1 MRQLF
6 LLGAFL
12 TLTPA
17 ADVLAQQASPQPAA
31 TQQPGTLQPG
41 AQQPSAQPT
50 AMQPPGAQP
59 AAVQQPGAQQ
69 ADEPPPGQ
77 RTLNLC
83 RACHTINQGQRTL
96 IGPNLYGVF
105 GRRAASIEGFRYS
118 ANMRQLG
125 ETGHTW
131 SDETLRP
138 YLTNPK
144 AVAPQ
149 GAMSFPGIPDEQE
162 LKDVIALLKKV
173 TGGSGS

>member
-6 LLGAFL
+6 VLGAFL

-17 ADVLAQQASPQPAA
+17 TGVLAQQHSAQPAA
-31 TQQPGTLQPG
+31 AQQPGV
-41 AQQPSAQPT
+41 QQPSS
-50 AMQPPGAQP
+50 QP
-59 AAVQQPGAQQ
+59 AAVQQPGAQH

-144 AVAPQ
+144 AVVPQ
-149 GAMSFPGIPDEQE
+149 GVMSFPGIPDEQE
-162 LKDVIALLKKV
+162 LKDVIALLKKM